1 MYFDPLYM
9 MIILVGMGLSGLASL
24 WTRRA
29 FSRYS
34 QVATGR
40 GMTGAQVAA
49 AILDA
54 EGIRGVSIERVS
66 GRLSDHYDPRGRVLR
81 LSPDVHDGR
90 SVAAAGVAAHE
101 VGHALQDAQ
110 GFFPMRIRQALVPVA
125 GLGTNLGLYMSIGGI
140 ALGFT
145 GLAYLGV
152 ALFAGFVLFTLVT
165 LPVELDASVRARRTL
180 ERHRL
185 LDGPELAGVS
195 AVLTAAAMTYL
206 AAAVSA
212 VLQLLYWLMRVGLL
226 GGRDD

>member
-1 MYFDPLYM
+1 MHFDPLYLV
-9 MIILVGMGLSGLASL
+9 ILFVGMGLSGLASL

-34 QVATGR
+34 KVATGR

-49 AILDA
+49 AILEA
-54 EGIRGVSIERVS
+54 EGVHGVRIERVA

-101 VGHALQDAQ
+101 VGHALQDAH
-110 GFFPMRIRQALVPVA
+110 GHVPMRIRQALVPVA
-125 GLGTNLGLYMSIGGI
+125 SLGTNLGLYLTLGGLF
-140 ALGFT
+140 LGFT

-152 ALFAGFVLFTLVT
+152 ALFSAFVLFTLVT

-180 ERHRL
+180 QRHRL

-195 AVLTAAAMTYL
+195 TVLMAAAATYL
-206 AAAVSA
+206 AATVSA
-212 VLQLLYWLMRVGLL
+212 VLQLVYWLLRVGLL
-226 GGRDD
+226 GGSDD